1 MDKATPAAAA
11 VAAAVMLIGT
21 ILVLPSS
28 APMPAPATAAAAAA
42 ARIVTPAAACRQ
54 AAVPGLTVGRTTPT
68 TNDRWVAY
76 LQCLIDNNVGDDFF
90 SRQDGDVRYRT
101 LAGMLWLQAGTEDP
115 LGDVIGPT
123 APPRRHRIAAR

>member
-11 VAAAVMLIGT
+11 VAAVVMLIGT

-28 APMPAPATAAAAAA
+28 APMPAPATAAAAA
-42 ARIVTPAAACRQ
+42 RIVTPAAACRQ
-54 AAVPGLTVGRTTPT
+54 AAVPALTVGRTAPT

-90 SRQDGDVRYRT
+90 SSQDGDVGYRT
-101 LAGMLWLQAGTEDP
+101 LAAMLWLQAGVEDP

-123 APPRRHRIAAR
+123 APPRQHRVAAR